1 MTIRG
6 PWYSFGSTDCAFG
19 YEGNVDLLDRFVT
32 CHQTIYYPSNTERI
46 SLQLL
51 AGILVAG
58 NIIIIII
65 IITIIIITIIIITT
79 TTIIII
85 IIINNNNDIIII
97 IIIIINI
104 DRVNIWSSILLHL
117 PTAENGCYPR
127 QDRATSIE
135 TVIRRIATTIT
146 VQIVVVVVVAVV
158 IALVLVVVVLL
169 SVIILIT
176 MMMMMMIMFF
186 CKKCKK

>member
-46 SLQLL
+46 SLQLI

-65 IITIIIITIIIITT
+65 NNNIIIITIIIITIIII
-79 TTIIII
+79 
-85 IIINNNNDIIII
+85 IIIN
-97 IIIIINI
+97 
-104 DRVNIWSSILLHL
+104 RVNIWSSLLLHL
-117 PTAENGCYPR
+117 PTDENGCHSG

-146 VQIVVVVVVAVV
+146 VQIITLVVVPVLVVVVVLVV
-158 IALVLVVVVLL
+158 VLVIVVVEVVLL

-176 MMMMMMIMFF
+176 MMMIMMFF
-186 CKKCKK
+186 CKKCK